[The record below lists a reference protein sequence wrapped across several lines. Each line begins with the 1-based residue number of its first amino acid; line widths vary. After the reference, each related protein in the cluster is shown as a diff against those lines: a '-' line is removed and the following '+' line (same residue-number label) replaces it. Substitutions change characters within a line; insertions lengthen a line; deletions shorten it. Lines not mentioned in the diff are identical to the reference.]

1 MEVEIELEVLI
12 KIEKQINLRK
22 VKRFFQKEGVW
33 KNVAIEKWGLMK

>member
-22 VKRFFQKEGVW
+22 VKRFFKKEGVW